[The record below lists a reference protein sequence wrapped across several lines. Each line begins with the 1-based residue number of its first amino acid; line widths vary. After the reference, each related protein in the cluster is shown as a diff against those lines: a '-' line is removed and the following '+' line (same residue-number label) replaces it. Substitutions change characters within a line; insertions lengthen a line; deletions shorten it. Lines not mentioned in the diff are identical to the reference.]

1 MSSIREEQCTA
12 LAVLPKGEMAPTH
25 THPHTH
31 TRAHSQT
38 PTHIHTNAHRCT
50 QAHKPTHTDAHAHT
64 HARAHTRA
72 HSRTHTARPGS
83 AFGENA
89 LLSDAPRG
97 ATVSAVS
104 PVTLFTIGKAAFQEV
119 PQAAVAQWH
128 PHRPLGIPAVYM
140 APCDAT

>member
-1 MSSIREEQCTA
+1 MRIVGSSIREEQCTA

-64 HARAHTRA
+64 RAHL
-72 HSRTHTARPGS
+72 RTHTARPGS

-128 PHRPLGIPAVYM
+128 PHRPRGIPAVYM